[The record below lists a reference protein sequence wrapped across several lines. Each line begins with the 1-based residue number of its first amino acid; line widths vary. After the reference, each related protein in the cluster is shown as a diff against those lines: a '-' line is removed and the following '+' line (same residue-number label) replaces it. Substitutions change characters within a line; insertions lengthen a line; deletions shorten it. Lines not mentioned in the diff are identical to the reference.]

1 MIFRFDILVDNWI
14 YCGNTLVLIGMAII
28 QYHWGKLLYM
38 FGQCPLDKDIFG
50 LNLDCLK
57 KHRQRA
63 EELKKK
69 TRFINYVGI
78 NADDEDIG

>member
-14 YCGNTLVLIGMAII
+14 YCGNTLVLIGMAYI
-28 QYHWGKLLYM
+28 QYNLGKTFIYM
-38 FGQCPLDKDIFG
+38 YGQHPSDTDIIR

-69 TRFINYVGI
+69 KWIY
-78 NADDEDIG
+78 ADDEDSG

>member
-1 MIFRFDILVDNWI
+1 
-14 YCGNTLVLIGMAII
+14 MAII